1 MSFDVPLFLGV
12 FLPLT
17 LLLER
22 LIPKRQGKN
31 ICLLAAGLLFYAFG
45 SLLAPFTVVL
55 LACLNYFAG
64 RRLYR
69 KGGKALLAA
78 AIGADIALL
87 VCASYLDGW
96 LGLPQSVFS
105 LAAPVGMSFF
115 TFKCISYLV
124 DCYRKGTPDGGRFF
138 DFLLYISFFPQI
150 TAGPITR
157 FSEFQPQLE
166 NREKRPC
173 AEGLRR
179 FVVGLAKKLL
189 LAATLAKAADGV
201 FVLKSGV
208 LDARLAWL
216 GAIAYTL
223 QIYFDFSGYSDMA
236 IGLGWMFG
244 FQTPENFRYP
254 YTAVSVTDFWRC
266 WHISLSSWFRDY
278 VYIPLGGNR
287 KGRLRTA
294 CNKLIVF
301 ALCGLWHGAAWTFVL
316 WGVWHGVL
324 AAAESLARF
333 RPQRRS
339 SRVFGRVYTLLA
351 VCLSFV
357 LFRAQGVRQCVD
369 MLGAMVTGFSFTAA
383 GTVALHTLA
392 NAQVLTA
399 VIIGCVLCLPWRCW
413 IEKRARLRAICEPL
427 SYAVC
432 LVLFALCLLRLAGGG
447 FAPFI
452 YAQF

>member
-17 LLLER
+17 LLLDR
-22 LIPKRQGKN
+22 LLAKRQQKN
-31 ICLLAAGLLFYAFG
+31 IFLLAAGLLFYAFG

-55 LACLNYFAG
+55 VACFNYFVG

-69 KGGKALLAA
+69 KGGKAVLAA
-78 AIGADIALL
+78 AIALDLALL

-96 LGLPQSVFS
+96 LGLPQAVCS

-124 DCYRKGTPDGGRFF
+124 DCHRKGTPDDARFF
-138 DFLLYISFFPQI
+138 DFLLYVSFFPQI

-157 FSEFQPQLE
+157 FCEFQPQLA
-166 NREKRPC
+166 NREKRHC

-189 LAATLAKAADGV
+189 LAGTLAKAADGV
-201 FVLKSGV
+201 FSLEGGA

-254 YTAVSVTDFWRC
+254 YTAASITDFWRR
-266 WHISLSSWFRDY
+266 WHISLSSWFRDF

-294 CNKLIVF
+294 VNKLVVF
-301 ALCGLWHGAAWTFVL
+301 ALCGLWHGATWTFVL

-333 RPQRRS
+333 RPQRSS
-339 SRVFGRVYTLLA
+339 SRAFGRAYTLIA

-357 LFRAQGVRQCVD
+357 LFRAQGVRHALT
-369 MLGAMVTGFSFTAA
+369 MFGAMFTGFSFTAA
-383 GTVALHTLA
+383 GTVTLYTLA
-392 NAQVLTA
+392 NAQTLTA
-399 VIIGCVLCLPWRCW
+399 VIIGCVLCLPWVRW
-413 IEKRARLRAICEPL
+413 IEKRARLRAVCEPV